1 MFKWVAIGISVLLL
15 AFFAFCYVSRVS
27 ERYCGM
33 VEGRSILKSAE
44 LDLAKNGHCTA
55 PNSGWSYGYW
65 LSSNVVSIGG
75 TQYQCFITT
84 TNHWMHGEGAL
95 AVTTNH
101 ELIWLDS
108 KRPPK
113 LIAPD
118 YRPPI
123 FPPRF

>member
-1 MFKWVAIGISVLLL
+1 MFKWVAISISVLIL
-15 AFFAFCYVSRVS
+15 AFCVFGYVSRVS
-27 ERYCGM
+27 ERCYGLI
-33 VEGRSILKSAE
+33 EGRMLLKSAAMDIAE
-44 LDLAKNGHCTA
+44 HGHFTF
-55 PNSGWSYGYW
+55 PNYGSSYGVW
-65 LSSNVVSIGG
+65 FSSNVVSIGG

-84 TNHWMHGEGAL
+84 TNHWFQDEGAL
-95 AVTTNH
+95 AITTNH
-101 ELIWLDS
+101 EFIWLDS

>member
-1 MFKWVAIGISVLLL
+1 MFKRIAIVFLVLL
-15 AFFAFCYVSRVS
+15 FAFGGFGYLSRVS
-27 ERYCGM
+27 ERRWGLI
-33 VEGRSILKSAE
+33 EGQMLFKSAE
-44 LDLAKNGHCTA
+44 LEVTE
-55 PNSGWSYGYW
+55 YGYVTNHGAESRVW

-75 TQYQCFITT
+75 TQYQCFLET
-84 TNHWMHGEGAL
+84 TNHWFQDEGIL

-113 LIAPD
+113 IIPAN
-118 YRPPI
+118 YVPPI